1 MKCPCIIIFDKLVKL
16 NLMSKKNE
24 NASEID
30 FSCSKIYIFF
40 FSVVDE
46 NVCRA
51 VDTDVCDVSNVRVCD
66 QVNEE
71 QCLAKIRPFIKLQCK
86 EFAEIALDN
95 KKL

>member
-1 MKCPCIIIFDKLVKL
+1 MKCPYIIFDKLIKL
-16 NLMSKKNE
+16 DMMSKKNN
-24 NASEID
+24 NASD

-46 NVCRA
+46 NVCRT
-51 VDTDVCDVSNVRVCD
+51 VDNDVCDVSNVRVCD
-66 QVNEE
+66 QVPEE
-71 QCLAKIRPFIKLQCK
+71 QCLAKVRPSIKLQCK